1 QLSPD
6 EKAVVNG
13 NAMDLYRSYEV
24 TGSPGSEKMQELDRY
39 LRKNYEESDSLRQLF
54 ARLRTAENNDSLTQ
68 ALEPVFNAKQAEK
81 IDYIYKF
88 IDSNKGG
95 LVSLSAVQA
104 LDPQEHID
112 KFSEVGDALAASMP
126 NSEYVTTFNAQITDI
141 KAQQQAAQRTSVG
154 GIA

>member
-1 QLSPD
+1 APIDSAVVTSKGQFKIKTHIAEPGFYRLRLGANNVVMLQLSPD

-68 ALEPVFNAKQAEK
+68 ALEP
-81 IDYIYKF
+81 
-88 IDSNKGG
+88 
-95 LVSLSAVQA
+95 
-104 LDPQEHID
+104 
-112 KFSEVGDALAASMP
+112 
-126 NSEYVTTFNAQITDI
+126 
-141 KAQQQAAQRTSVG
+141 
-154 GIA
+154 